1 MPELETN
8 SRSLRARRIRITVL
22 TAITTV
28 LLAVLFVLQ
37 AFDTLKFLR
46 PDNAGQALIFFAL
59 STLNFTAFV
68 VLLMIL
74 ARNII
79 KLRREQQSG
88 KLGARFRKRLVI
100 FFIALS
106 FLPVMFLFFAMRG
119 YFNRSIDKWFSLPSD
134 EILTTATFIET
145 DALAREGDKLEA
157 LALTLSRTITRLPVE
172 EQSDALAAEAQTHD
186 LVLAEFSHAQK
197 RKLPLYARVEAEK
210 SRYGTKAYDALQEL
224 RTRAQSGTAGHAEI
238 GDREN
243 SALHLMLIAAVPVAD
258 QTALTLVREVAP
270 QYSAQIDRIRSAQRN
285 YEELKQRRRL
295 FSRSSLQT
303 FSLIA
308 LLVLFIAFWLAHY
321 VGRTIAD
328 PVERLAQATEH
339 IRAGDLDYQ
348 TVITGDDELATLA
361 RSFNEMTFEL
371 RDNRNSLEERRR
383 YIETILQSLSAG
395 VISLDAGN
403 NVTTINTAALRLLH
417 LEEGVTTGTALEAL
431 LPLEQRAELARLI
444 RGAERL
450 GLVTREVHFTL
461 ANQAPLDAAVTVS
474 ALLDQKGERRG
485 AVIVIEDLSDLIEAQ
500 RRAAWSEVA
509 RRMAHEIKN
518 PLTPIRLSAERLA
531 KNLLSENANGHS
543 GKLNSQ
549 NLTERQTQLVREC
562 TALIGTEVTTLQRM
576 VDEFSTYAR
585 LPNAELKP
593 AALNEVVTGAAKL
606 YQDRLEGVQIDLRL
620 AEALPSVMIDAEQIK
635 RVLVNLI
642 DNAMEAMEAGASQT
656 AARNITIETRAR
668 TDREIVELTVSDTGP
683 GIPSADRE
691 RVFTPNFSTRK
702 RGTGLGLAIVSHT
715 IVEHQ
720 GRIRVSENLPH
731 GARFT
736 IELPVPQ

>member
-1 MPELETN
+1 MSEPTT
-8 SRSLRARRIRITVL
+8 SPRSLRVRRIRITVL
-22 TAITTV
+22 TAITVV
-28 LLAVLFVLQ
+28 LFAALFVLQ

-74 ARNII
+74 GRNLI

-119 YFNRSIDKWFSLPSD
+119 YMSRSIDKWFSLPSD

-145 DALAREGDKLEA
+145 DALDREGERLEA
-157 LALTLSRTITRLPVE
+157 LATTLARTIPRLPAEQKAGALTAEALTHNLFIAGFINARAGNVSPYVKELAEKAPDDPKIAEVMQELTL
-172 EQSDALAAEAQTHD
+172 
-186 LVLAEFSHAQK
+186 
-197 RKLPLYARVEAEK
+197 
-210 SRYGTKAYDALQEL
+210 
-224 RTRAQSGTAGHAEI
+224 RAQAGVAGHAEV
-238 GDREN
+238 GDRRAN
-243 SALHLMLIAAVPVAD
+243 KLRLVVIASVPVAE
-258 QTALTLVREVAP
+258 QTALTVARVIAP
-270 QYSAQIDRIRSAQRN
+270 AYVEQINHIRTAQQN
-285 YEELKQRRRL
+285 YEDLKQRRRL
-295 FSRSSLQT
+295 IQRSSLQT

-328 PVERLAQATEH
+328 PVEKLAQATAH

-348 TVITGDDELATLA
+348 AVVVGDDELATLA

-371 RDNRNSLEERRR
+371 REHRNQLEERRR

-395 VISLDAGN
+395 VISLDEKN
-403 NVTTINTAALRLLH
+403 NVTTINPAARQLLRLSDDVPA
-417 LEEGVTTGTALEAL
+417 GSALESL
-431 LPLEQRAELARLI
+431 LPEEQRAELGRMI
-444 RGAERL
+444 RGAARI
-450 GLVTREVHFTL
+450 GSVTREVHFTL
-461 ANQAPLDAAVTVS
+461 ANQTPLDAAVTVS
-474 ALLDQKGERRG
+474 ALHDPQGERRG
-485 AVIVIEDLSDLIEAQ
+485 AVIVLEDLSEMIEAQ
-500 RRAAWSEVA
+500 RRTAWSEVA

-518 PLTPIRLSAERLA
+518 PLTPIRLSAERLV
-531 KNLLSENANGHS
+531 KNLLGENRNDAT
-543 GKLNSQ
+543 GKLNGHG
-549 NLTERQTQLVREC
+549 LTERQSQLIREC
-562 TALIGTEVTTLQRM
+562 TSLIGTEVMTLQRM

-593 AALNEVVTGAAKL
+593 AALNEVVASAVRLYHERLDGAQL
-606 YQDRLEGVQIDLRL
+606 DLRL
-620 AEALPSVMIDAEQIK
+620 ADALPTVMIDAEQIK

-642 DNAMEAMEAGASQT
+642 DNALEAMSAQT
-656 AARNITIETRAR
+656 AAKHIVIETRERA
-668 TDREIVELTVSDTGP
+668 DRDVVELTVSDSGP
-683 GIPSADRE
+683 GIPAADRDK
-691 RVFTPNFSTRK
+691 VFTPYFSTRK

-715 IVEHQ
+715 IAEHH
-720 GRIRVSENLPH
+720 GRIRAGENLPH

-736 IELPVPQ
+736 IELPLNHS